1 MPEKNL
7 FKIAQG
13 DSFPE
18 VVGKMANE
26 EFVDEIDGPDDPMN
40 EEEDPVVVVVPT
52 DHQGVEA
59 QDEIDDAGVA
69 AAHTANITKKG
80 PFGPLLGFC

>member
-7 FKIAQG
+7 FKIAQR

-18 VVGKMANE
+18 VVGKMADE
-26 EFVDEIDGPDDPMN
+26 EFVDEIDGPDDPVN

-59 QDEIDDAGVA
+59 QDEINEAGIA
-69 AAHTANITKKG
+69 TAHTANIQKRG
-80 PFGPLLGFC
+80 HSAPF